1 MALASTSRRTGGGR
15 AIQIVLCLCAF
26 LATRQTDAHPMVEN
40 ALDVVISADRVS
52 LTVMVSPEEVRLTE
66 PPVGGGEGSQLSDAS
81 VVAHGDYLLKHFHVL
96 ADGRVVKGRVLDS
109 KPPGESRLVRYRLE
123 YALRAPPELVR
134 IDQDLLREFESWS
147 ASCVVRIRQSDQD
160 EYQTTLLTRDRSIE
174 YDCDFS
180 GAPATRPVAA
190 VAVRTPFWPTLRDY
204 FRLGVAH
211 ILEGY
216 DHLLF
221 VAALVLA
228 AAKLWDLVKVVT
240 AFTLAH
246 TLTLTLSVLNIV
258 SLPGRVVEPM
268 IAASIVF
275 VALQNVFWAGGRTGW
290 TRTAV
295 AFAFGLFHGLGFA
308 GDLKEAM
315 AGMPHL
321 ALGAAL
327 TGFSAGVEAG
337 HQVVVLP
344 LFALLFAIRHH
355 APTRARH
362 AIAGAILR
370 YGSCAISLAGMFFLF
385 RAMR

>member
-1 MALASTSRRTGGGR
+1 MALASTSRRAGVGR
-15 AIQIVLCLCAF
+15 AIQFALFISAF
-26 LATRQTDAHPMVEN
+26 ILAPRVDAHPMVEN
-40 ALDVVISADRVS
+40 ALDVVIAPDRVS
-52 LTVMVSPEEVRLTE
+52 LTVMVSPEEVRLTQ
-66 PPVGGGEGSQLSDAS
+66 PPLDGADASQLSDAA
-81 VVAHGDYLLKHFHVL
+81 VAAHGDYLLKHFHVR
-96 ADGRVVKGRVLDS
+96 ADGKVVTGRLLDS
-109 KPPGESRLVRYRLE
+109 APPGESRLVRYRIE
-123 YALRAPPELVR
+123 YPLVVPPRLIR
-134 IDQDLLREFESWS
+134 IDQDLLREFDTWS
-147 ASCVVRIRQSDQD
+147 ASCVARVRQSDQD
-160 EYQTTLLTRDRSIE
+160 EYQTALLTRDRSIE

-180 GAPATRPVAA
+180 GAAATRPVEAA
-190 VAVRTPFWPTLRDY
+190 AVRTPFWPTLRDY

-221 VAALVLA
+221 VTALVLA

-246 TLTLTLSVLNIV
+246 TLTLTLSVLNVV

-268 IAASIVF
+268 IASSIVF
-275 VALQNVFWAGGRTGW
+275 VALQNLFWPGGRTGW

-327 TGFSAGVEAG
+327 TGFSVGVEAG
-337 HQVVVLP
+337 HQLVVLP
-344 LFALLFAIRHH
+344 LFALLLAIRHG
-355 APTRARH
+355 PTRARG

-370 YGSCAISLAGMFFLF
+370 YGSCAISIAGMFFLI

>member
-1 MALASTSRRTGGGR
+1 MR
-15 AIQIVLCLCAF
+15 AIVFVLCALLWTKSAG
-26 LATRQTDAHPMVEN
+26 AHPMVEN
-40 ALDVVISADRVS
+40 ALDVVIAPDRVS

-66 PPVGGGEGSQLSDAS
+66 PPLGGGQESELSDAA
-81 VVAHGDYLLKHFHVL
+81 VAAHGDYLLKHFHVR
-96 ADGRVVKGRVLDS
+96 ADGAVVTGRLLGS
-109 KPPGESRLVRYRLE
+109 TPPGESRLVRYRLE
-123 YALRAPPELVR
+123 YALRAPPKLIK
-134 IDQDLLREFESWS
+134 IDQDLLREFDSWT
-147 ASCVVRIRQSDQD
+147 AACVARVRQSDQD
-160 EYQTTLLTRDRSIE
+160 EYQTALLTRDRSIE

-180 GAPATRPVAA
+180 AAPTTRPVEAA
-190 VAVRTPFWPTLRDY
+190 AVRTPFWPTLRDY

-221 VAALVLA
+221 VTALVLA

-246 TLTLTLSVLNIV
+246 TLTLTLSVLNVV

-275 VALQNVFWAGGRTGW
+275 VALQNVFWPGGRTGW

-327 TGFSAGVEAG
+327 AGFSVGVEAG
-337 HQVVVLP
+337 HQLVVLP
-344 LFALLFAIRHH
+344 LFAVLFAIRHH
-355 APTRARH
+355 GPIRARGVL
-362 AIAGAILR
+362 AGAILR
-370 YGSCAISLAGMFFLF
+370 YGSCAISIAGMFFLI